1 MAGSAAAV
9 LKQYFGYDS
18 FRGGQEQAVSAI
30 LEKKDLLC
38 VMPTGA
44 GKSLCYQVPAMLL
57 PGITLVVSPL
67 ISLMKDQVSSLV
79 AAGIP
84 AAYLNTSLS
93 YGQYTKALSNLRAGK
108 YKIVYVAPER
118 LLVPE
123 FLDLCRILR
132 ISLLAVDEA
141 HCISQWGQ
149 EFRPDYLK
157 ILDFVSSLPA
167 RPVIAALTATATP
180 NVARDIISRLSLQ
193 DPVCIHTGFDRPN
206 LFFSVQTPAKKDE
219 ALLAYV
225 FSHRDQS
232 GIIYCA
238 TRKTVEQVCT
248 LLQTSGIPATRYH
261 AGLTQE
267 ERRQNQE
274 DFSYD
279 RLPVIVATNAFGMGI
294 DKSNV
299 SYVVHYNMPKS
310 MEAYYQEAG
319 RAGRDGAPA
328 ECVLLYS
335 AQDIMINRRLIDLPV
350 EEDAL
355 SPEDRAAV
363 RESDYARLRK
373 MAEYATGTAC
383 LRSYILKYFGEPAPS
398 SGCGR
403 CSNCLGQF
411 DAVDITRE
419 AQMILSCVYRTG
431 QRYGTGVIAD
441 LLKGSAN
448 SRYDR
453 LGLTSL
459 STFGLLQDRTLA
471 DIRQMINALIA
482 QDDLYVSEGEYPVLW
497 LTKQSPEVLAGRRTV
512 VMKRLQK
519 TDRKTKADRR
529 EPALMAGNPDPNL
542 FAVLKKLR
550 FRLAQEANMP
560 AFMLFSDAALRDMS
574 ARKPKTPQ
582 EFLLVN
588 GVGQR
593 KLELYGD
600 LFLSEIR
607 NYCLSQASPASSAPS
622 SSPSSEYTPRPKQEG
637 TRPVSSVFPE
647 KQESRSAPSRSPEEQ
662 EQSRSAPSWSAN
674 KQEQNLP
681 VTSWSAEK
689 QEQISSLASW
699 PPEEDYQLQEEYY
712 SGITITEM
720 ALVHQRPRQ
729 QIHRRLKDLGLLIE
743 DEIKKK

>member
-1 MAGSAAAV
+1 M
-9 LKQYFGYDS
+9 
-18 FRGGQEQAVSAI
+18 
-30 LEKKDLLC
+30 
-38 VMPTGA
+38 
-44 GKSLCYQVPAMLL
+44 
-57 PGITLVVSPL
+57 
-67 ISLMKDQVSSLV
+67 
-79 AAGIP
+79 
-84 AAYLNTSLS
+84 
-93 YGQYTKALSNLRAGK
+93 
-108 YKIVYVAPER
+108 
-118 LLVPE
+118 
-123 FLDLCRILR
+123 
-132 ISLLAVDEA
+132 
-141 HCISQWGQ
+141 
-149 EFRPDYLK
+149 
-157 ILDFVSSLPA
+157 
-167 RPVIAALTATATP
+167 
-180 NVARDIISRLSLQ
+180 ARDIISRLSLQ
-193 DPVCIHTGFDRPN
+193 DPFCIHTGFDRPN

-219 ALLAYV
+219 ALLSYV

-238 TRKTVEQVCT
+238 TRKTVEQVCG
-248 LLQTSGIPATRYH
+248 LLQSSGIPATRYH
-261 AGLTQE
+261 AGLSQE

-350 EEDAL
+350 EDDTL

-373 MAEYATGTAC
+373 MAEYAAGTAC

-419 AQMILSCVYRTG
+419 AQIILSCVYRTG

-459 STFGLLQDRTLA
+459 SAFGLLQDRTLA
-471 DIRQMINALIA
+471 EIRQMINALIA

-497 LTKQSPEVLAGRRTV
+497 LTKQSSEVLAGRRAV

-519 TDRKTKADRR
+519 TTRKTKADRR
-529 EPALMAGNPDPNL
+529 ESALMAGNSDPDL

-593 KLELYGD
+593 KLDLYGD

-607 NYCLSQASPASSAPS
+607 NYCLSHSSPAS
-622 SSPSSEYTPRPKQEG
+622 SSPSSSHLPEYAPRPKQEE
-637 TRPVSSVFPE
+637 TRPVSSVFPGE
-647 KQESRSAPSRSPEEQ
+647 KEQSRSDSSRSSDER
-662 EQSRSAPSWSAN
+662 EQSRSAPSWSA
-674 KQEQNLP
+674 
-681 VTSWSAEK
+681 EK
-689 QEQISSLASW
+689 QEKIPSLTSW
-699 PPEEDYQLQEEYY
+699 PPEEDYQLQEEYF